1 MKLPFRIAVR
11 FLGSSRGQTI
21 LIAIGIAIGVSV
33 QIFIGSLIQGLQKS
47 LVDKTIGSQP
57 HITLTSKNDDSLI
70 KDYSELTNKIM
81 SEVSNIEAISASADG
96 PALVK
101 VDEDTYSVL
110 LRGFDIEKADGIYNI
125 SDSLVEGTLPD
136 NDFETLA
143 GTDLMNGAGLK
154 IGDSLEL
161 ITNLGQTEQFKIT
174 GIFDLG
180 VASLNKSWLI
190 SDLDTAQKVFS
201 YDEGVTSIEMQV
213 NEVFSADAMAL
224 EVSEVAGDEI
234 LVDNW
239 KDQNAQLLSGL
250 NGQSVS
256 SIMIQVFVMISV
268 LLGIASILAITVVQ
282 KSRQIGI
289 LKAMGI
295 KDGIASLIFLFQGLL
310 LGMAG
315 AVLGVAFGFGL
326 LFSFSKFALNPDGTP
341 VVPLFIDYRFIALS
355 AMVAVLASML
365 AALIPARKS
374 SKLNPIEVIR
384 NG

>member
-1 MKLPFRIAVR
+1 
-11 FLGSSRGQTI
+11 
-21 LIAIGIAIGVSV
+21 
-33 QIFIGSLIQGLQKS
+33 
-47 LVDKTIGSQP
+47 
-57 HITLTSKNDDSLI
+57 
-70 KDYSELTNKIM
+70 
-81 SEVSNIEAISASADG
+81 
-96 PALVK
+96 
-101 VDEDTYSVL
+101 
-110 LRGFDIEKADGIYNI
+110 
-125 SDSLVEGTLPD
+125 
-136 NDFETLA
+136 
-143 GTDLMNGAGLK
+143 MNEAGLK

-190 SDLDTAQKVFS
+190 SGLDTAQKVFS

-224 EVSEVAGDEI
+224 EVAEITGDEI
-234 LVDNW
+234 LIDNW

-295 KDGIASLIFLFQGLL
+295 KDGTASLIFLFQGLL

-341 VVPLFIDYRFIALS
+341 VVPLFIDYRFIAFS